1 MTHMFVKKTSDGQRN
16 PVFSALKLIDL
27 ITIWCYCCFIC
38 VYMLFG
44 DPSPQFQFF
53 WARRISLGPVA
64 TLFMEKEPLKV
75 YNCPMSPVIMFTNHI
90 EAKIR
95 QMAFCTFVHS

>member
-1 MTHMFVKKTSDGQRN
+1 MVLLLFLLHLCMF
-16 PVFSALKLIDL
+16 
-27 ITIWCYCCFIC
+27 
-38 VYMLFG
+38 FG
-44 DPSPQFQFF
+44 DPSPLSLFF
-53 WARRISLGPVA
+53 WARSLSLGPVA

-95 QMAFCTFVHS
+95 QMAFGTFVHS